1 MKSYLIIFLTILAYG
16 CSGELNHSNSNSNI
30 NTNKPSVTSS
40 GLTTYSY
47 EIINTFKHD
56 SKAFTE
62 GLFFHNGFLYE
73 STGLYGSSDLRK
85 VDIESGKTLQKV
97 NLPSNSFGEGITL
110 FNDKIYQLTY
120 EEKIC
125 RVFDANT
132 FQKIKEFKYTG
143 EGWGLTHDDKNLIMS
158 DGTHIIRYINPETF
172 QTERTITVFDENGK
186 PLMNIN
192 ELELIK
198 GELWA
203 NIWHSENIGKPNHI
217 ARIEPITGK
226 LLGWINLDGISPED
240 TEGQPENTL
249 NGIAFDKEDER
260 LFVTGKNWKRLFEIK
275 IKSN

>member
-120 EEKIC
+120 EENIC

>member
-172 QTERTITVFDENGK
+172 QTESTITVFDENGK

>member
-97 NLPSNSFGEGITL
+97 NLPSNSFGEGIKHPNRNRL
-110 FNDKIYQLTY
+110 DCLLKWV
-120 EEKIC
+120 K
-125 RVFDANT
+125 
-132 FQKIKEFKYTG
+132 QK
-143 EGWGLTHDDKNLIMS
+143 
-158 DGTHIIRYINPETF
+158 
-172 QTERTITVFDENGK
+172 
-186 PLMNIN
+186 
-192 ELELIK
+192 
-198 GELWA
+198 
-203 NIWHSENIGKPNHI
+203 
-217 ARIEPITGK
+217 
-226 LLGWINLDGISPED
+226 
-240 TEGQPENTL
+240 
-249 NGIAFDKEDER
+249 
-260 LFVTGKNWKRLFEIK
+260 
-275 IKSN
+275 